1 MKRLIFILL
10 SFVAGSHCRAQWAV
24 IDAANLTQAITNY
37 AGILQ
42 QISNQAQQIQQSQ
55 DLLNRMGNMA
65 NVTAVV
71 GYSGLQVDLSLST
84 QLQTWTG
91 DLSGVT
97 GAGLFGDTRDGVY
110 TPVNGQYSNF
120 DGSSISRDP
129 SLYKPTQG
137 ITASLNNFETVQ
149 ADVYARRTQL
159 RQAIAQTSAALQAAT
174 TEAEEQKLSAI
185 LNAQYGELASIDTEV
200 MLSAAQVQAKATEA
214 AAMSNAKS
222 QADTESRTQL
232 SQNEAQQITNT
243 FQPSYA
249 SVLQNVTEQPY
260 QE

>member
-1 MKRLIFILL
+1 MKRLILILL
-10 SFVAGSHCRAQWAV
+10 SLAAGSQCRAQWAV
-24 IDAANLTQAITNY
+24 IDVANLAQAITNY

-71 GYSGLQVDLSLST
+71 GYSGLQVDLSLPT

-91 DLSGVT
+91 DLNGVT
-97 GAGLFGDTRDGVY
+97 GAGIFGDTRDGVY
-110 TPVNGQYSNF
+110 APINGQYSNF

-129 SLYKPTQG
+129 SLYKPAQG
-137 ITASLNNFETVQ
+137 ITASLNNFEAVQ

-174 TEAEEQKLSAI
+174 TEAEEKKLSAV
-185 LNAQYGELASIDTEV
+185 LNAQYGELASIDAEV

-214 AAMSNAKS
+214 AAMNNAKG

-243 FQPSYA
+243 FQPSYS

-260 QE
+260 EP

>member
-10 SFVAGSHCRAQWAV
+10 SLVAGSHCRAQWAV

-42 QISNQAQQIQQSQ
+42 QINNQAQQIQQSQ

-65 NVTAVV
+65 TVTAVV
-71 GYSGLQVDLSLST
+71 GFPGLQVDLSLPT

-97 GAGLFGDTRDGVY
+97 GAGLFGDTRNGVY
-110 TPVNGQYSNF
+110 TPINSQYTGF
-120 DGSSISRDP
+120 DGSGISRDP
-129 SLYKPTQG
+129 TLYKPAQG
-137 ITASLNNFETVQ
+137 VTASLNNFEAVQ

-159 RQAIAQTSAALQAAT
+159 RQAIAQTSAALEAAT
-174 TEAEEQKLSAI
+174 TEAQEKKLSAV
-185 LNAQYGELASIDTEV
+185 LNAQYGELASIDAEV

-214 AAMSNAKS
+214 ATMNGAKG

-243 FQPSYA
+243 FQPSYS